1 MLPIALLGVTGKA
14 ERMGEWMDAGSLA
27 DLLDS
32 SGIQPAVTA
41 RVARSV
47 LASGAAAVAAMGPGA
62 FPGWG
67 AATVVSRAIH
77 DGFDAGLTGKQVAM
91 RLAEAAGVQQVSR
104 ESAA

>member
-1 MLPIALLGVTGKA
+1 VLPIALLGATGKA
-14 ERMGEWMDAGSLA
+14 EFMGEWMDAGSLA

-62 FPGWG
+62 FPGWD
-67 AATVVSRAIH
+67 AATVVARALH
-77 DGFDAGLTGKQVAM
+77 EGFDAGLTRKQVAM
-91 RLAEAAGVQQVSR
+91 RLAEAAGVQQVAK
-104 ESAA
+104 ESVA